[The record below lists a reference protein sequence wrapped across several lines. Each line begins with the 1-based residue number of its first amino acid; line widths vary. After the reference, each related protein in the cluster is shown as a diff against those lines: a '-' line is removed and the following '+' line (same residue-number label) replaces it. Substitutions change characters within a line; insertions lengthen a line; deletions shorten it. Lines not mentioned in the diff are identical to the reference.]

1 MRTVNSF
8 WRFIASY
15 FVATLIWV
23 LMWNNAEGMVPSIQV
38 AWFTIG
44 VVVGSLL
51 IMNVKNSSPR
61 NQQILY
67 LLLGWLSIY
76 ATIHLFEWKVKMITM
91 AF

>member
-1 MRTVNSF
+1 MNSF
-8 WRFIASY
+8 WRFITSY

-23 LMWNNAEGMVPSIQV
+23 LMWSKAEGMIPAIQV

-44 VVVGSLL
+44 VVSGSIL
-51 IMNVKNSSPR
+51 IMNVKNTYPR

-76 ATIHLFEWKVKMITM
+76 ATIHLFEWKLKVIIM

>member
-1 MRTVNSF
+1 
-8 WRFIASY
+8 
-15 FVATLIWV
+15 
-23 LMWNNAEGMVPSIQV
+23 MWSKAEGMIPAIQV

-44 VVVGSLL
+44 VVSGSIL
-51 IMNVKNSSPR
+51 IMNVKNTYPR

-76 ATIHLFEWKVKMITM
+76 ATIHLFEWKLKVIIM